1 MTSITPLSLSMLGTD
16 SWLAS
21 RGSEP
26 VGRIV
31 LQNDRFVVKAAD
43 SYQLGRYRDFS
54 KALTALDTY
63 RGLHRSWKALL
74 VVAVLFG
81 TAAVGVAVFGI
92 DLLF

>member
-1 MTSITPLSLSMLGTD
+1 MTSIPPISLSMLGSD
-16 SWLAS
+16 SWMAT

-26 VGRIV
+26 IGSVELRG
-31 LQNDRFVVKAAD
+31 DRFVVTAAD
-43 SYQLGRYRDFS
+43 HYQLGRYRDFS
-54 KALTALDTY
+54 KALTALDSY

-81 TAAVGVAVFGI
+81 AAAVGVAVFGI